1 MKKKIAYVI
10 NHSAFFYSH
19 IYNIAHQ
26 ARKNNYEIKLFC
38 GEASSEEMNKYANF
52 KHKEKKVKLIQN
64 SFKSSSVN
72 LLNEIIGFLQL
83 IKNLKKY
90 KPDIIHCATP
100 KGILFGGL
108 ASKILKIKSLVI
120 FNSGMGF
127 LFSNKLN
134 FFYKII
140 KILYLII
147 LKKFVMTHKNKM
159 VVVENKNDYDFL
171 KETYNLYNEEL
182 TLVKGSGVDLKK
194 FKFKMKNNF
203 KSVLLPARVIKEKG
217 IEEFIIASK
226 KLKKKYPEWRFQ
238 IAGTIDYEKDSKYS
252 YEKLNLLN
260 NEKQVE
266 FLGYIKNMI
275 KVYERTSIVC
285 LPSYRE
291 GFSKTLQEAAA
302 IGLPIVTTRVTGCKD
317 AIIPGKTGLLC
328 NSKDSASLRK
338 ALQIL
343 ILDKKKRLKF
353 GLNGRKL
360 AEKEFNLNKVIN
372 TNIFIYDKLVSN
384 EK

>member
-52 KHKEKKVKLIQN
+52 KLKEKKIKLIQN
-64 SFKSSSVN
+64 SFKSSGVN
-72 LLNEIIGFLQL
+72 LFNEIIGFLQL

-90 KPDIIHCATP
+90 EPDIIHCATP

-134 FFYKII
+134 FLYKII

-147 LKKFVMTHKNKM
+147 LKKFVMSHKNKM

-171 KETYNLYNEEL
+171 KETYNLYNQEL
-182 TLVKGSGVDLKK
+182 KLVKGSGVDLKK
-194 FKFKMKNNF
+194 FKFKIKNNF

-238 IAGTIDYEKDSKYS
+238 IAGTIDYEKVSKYS
-252 YEKLNLLN
+252 YKRLNLLN
-260 NEKQVE
+260 DEKQVE
-266 FLGYIKNMI
+266 FLGYIKNII
-275 KVYERTSIVC
+275 KVYDKTSIVC

-302 IGLPIVTTRVTGCKD
+302 KGLPIVTTRVTGCRD

-328 NSKDSASLRK
+328 NPRDSASLKK
-338 ALQIL
+338 ALQVL

-360 AEKEFNLNKVIN
+360 AEKEFNLNKVIK

>member
-52 KHKEKKVKLIQN
+52 KLKEKKVKLIQN

>member
-1 MKKKIAYVI
+1 
-10 NHSAFFYSH
+10 
-19 IYNIAHQ
+19 
-26 ARKNNYEIKLFC
+26 
-38 GEASSEEMNKYANF
+38 
-52 KHKEKKVKLIQN
+52 
-64 SFKSSSVN
+64 
-72 LLNEIIGFLQL
+72 
-83 IKNLKKY
+83 
-90 KPDIIHCATP
+90 
-100 KGILFGGL
+100 
-108 ASKILKIKSLVI
+108 
-120 FNSGMGF
+120 
-127 LFSNKLN
+127 
-134 FFYKII
+134 
-140 KILYLII
+140 
-147 LKKFVMTHKNKM
+147 
-159 VVVENKNDYDFL
+159 
-171 KETYNLYNEEL
+171 
-182 TLVKGSGVDLKK
+182 
-194 FKFKMKNNF
+194 MKNNF